1 MFFLNSRI
9 IAGSNGQYGER
20 ADQNLAELRAI
31 MKGLIIRER
40 KQSTQAEAEVSSNAA
55 PLTTWSSSSKKSDAS
70 TQTGGRIWA
79 HSQTRKKGPQVKT
92 FSL

>member
-1 MFFLNSRI
+1 MFFLNTRI

-20 ADQNLAELRAI
+20 ADQNLAELRSI

-40 KQSTQAEAEVSSNAA
+40 KQSTQATAEVSSNAA
-55 PLTTWSSSSKKSDAS
+55 SLTTWASTKKSDAS